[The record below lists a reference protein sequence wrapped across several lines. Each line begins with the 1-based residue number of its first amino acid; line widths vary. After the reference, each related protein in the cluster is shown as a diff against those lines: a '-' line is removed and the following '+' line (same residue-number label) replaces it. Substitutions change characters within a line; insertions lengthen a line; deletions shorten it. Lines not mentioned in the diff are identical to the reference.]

1 MYKVSCLLFVAVLSI
16 SWAVANAPEGAVEY
30 EEYGLEHGV
39 QSPERPVRKVHTGR
53 LDEVLLIPE
62 SSADVVGMYDPFDGT
77 YMGNLIVEDTLLF
90 DFSTP
95 INAVPGPD
103 FNIYVSDQVE
113 DAVYVF
119 DTTGVFLYTYAD
131 SSDGLNNIRGIDF
144 RDGHLFV
151 TSGDDYVREFSDSH
165 TVVRDFIADG
175 SDPFDILFLDD
186 GRSLLC
192 DIQGT
197 TDNVRLYDT
206 SGTLVNQIFS
216 VNFPEQV
223 QFDAL
228 LPGEFLNASFSDHII
243 TDFELNGTIISTLP
257 HSSGRGVYRLGNG
270 NLLATNSSGVFELD
284 AVTGAVLQQENSG
297 SARFIEL
304 YSPPTGIREN
314 TYRVGTQLLLEAKP
328 NPFAQRVEVRLTVLT
343 PGRIDVSIYNVGGVR
358 IATLEKNHVLA
369 GEYEFVWD
377 GLSDKGISVP
387 EGVYFLKVQTPD
399 RTLNKKLIYL
409 K

>member
-1 MYKVSCLLFVAVLSI
+1 MFKTACILVILVISTASAELIVAERTLC
-16 SWAVANAPEGAVEY
+16 
-30 EEYGLEHGV
+30 EEEGLEIQV
-39 QSPERPVRKVHTGR
+39 QSLRRPVKQTSLGR

-77 YMGNLIVEDTLLF
+77 YLGDLIIEDTMLF

-103 FNIYVSDQVE
+103 HNIYVSDQVE

-119 DTTGVFLYTYAD
+119 DTTGAYLYTYAD
-131 SSDGLNNIRGIDF
+131 ASDGLNNVRGIDF

-165 TVVRDFIADG
+165 TVVRDFISDG

-197 TDNVRLYDT
+197 TDNIRLYDT

-216 VNFPEQV
+216 VSFPEQV
-223 QFDAL
+223 QFDAV
-228 LPGEFLNASFSDHII
+228 LPGEFLNASFSDNII
-243 TDFELNGTIISTLP
+243 TDFELNGTIIATFP
-257 HSSGRGVYRLGNG
+257 HSSGRGIYRLGNG
-270 NLLATNSSGVFELD
+270 NLLATSGSGVFELD
-284 AVTGAVLQQENSG
+284 AVTGTVIQQENSG
-297 SARFIEL
+297 QARFIEL
-304 YSPPTGIREN
+304 YSPPTGVKEN
-314 TYRVGTQLLLEAKP
+314 TYKTSFQLLLEVKP
-328 NPFAQRVEVRLTVLT
+328 NPFVRSVEVRLNILA
-343 PGRIDVSIYNVGGVR
+343 PGRIEAFIYSIDGVR
-358 IATLEKNHVLA
+358 IATLIAGHIGA
-369 GEYEFVWD
+369 GEYRLVWD
-377 GLSDKGISVP
+377 GLTDTGLAVP
-387 EGVYFLKVQTPD
+387 EGVYFLKIQAPD
-399 RTLNKKLIYL
+399 RVLSKKLIYL

>member
-1 MYKVSCLLFVAVLSI
+1 MSRMVCFLVILAM
-16 SWAVANAPEGAVEY
+16 NAASAEMIAAERTFY
-30 EEYGLEHGV
+30 EEQGLEIQV
-39 QSPERPVRKVHTGR
+39 QSLRRPVMQTSLGR

-62 SSADVVGMYDPFDGT
+62 SNNDVVGMYDPFDGT
-77 YMGNLIVEDTLLF
+77 YLGDLIIEDTVLF

-103 FNIYVSDQVE
+103 YNIYVSDQVS
-113 DAVYVF
+113 DAVFVF
-119 DTTGVFLYTYAD
+119 DTTGAFLYTYAD
-131 SSDGLNNIRGIDF
+131 VSDGLNNVRGIDF

-197 TDNVRLYDT
+197 TDNIRLYDT

-223 QFDAL
+223 QFDAV
-228 LPGEFLNASFSDHII
+228 LPGEFLNASFSDNVI

-257 HSSGRGVYRLGNG
+257 HSGGRGVYRLGNG
-270 NLLATNSSGVFELD
+270 NLLATSGTGVYELD
-284 AVTGAVLQQENSG
+284 AVTGTVIQQENSG

-304 YSPPTGIREN
+304 YSPPTGIEEN
-314 TYRVGTQLLLEAKP
+314 TYKTGSKLLLEVKP
-328 NPFAQRVEVRLTVLT
+328 NPFVRNVEARLSILV
-343 PGRIDVSIYNVGGVR
+343 PGRIEAFIYSVDGLK
-358 IATLEKNHVLA
+358 IATLMARHAVA
-369 GEYEFVWD
+369 GECVLVWD
-377 GLSDKGISVP
+377 GRNDKGVSVP
-387 EGVYFLKVQTPD
+387 EGVYFLKVRTPGEIL
-399 RTLNKKLIYL
+399 TQKLIYL

>member
-1 MYKVSCLLFVAVLSI
+1 MYKVSCLFFIVVVNI
-16 SWAVANAPEGAVEY
+16 SWAVVIAPEGAVEY
-30 EEYGLEHGV
+30 EEYGLEQEV
-39 QSPERPVRKVHTGR
+39 QSPVRPVRKAYMGR

-77 YMGNLIVEDTLLF
+77 YIGDLIVEDTLLF

-103 FNIYVSDQVE
+103 FNIYVSDQIE

-119 DTTGVFLYTYAD
+119 DTTGAFLYTYAD
-131 SSDGLNNIRGIDF
+131 TSDGLNNIRGIDF

-223 QFDAL
+223 QFDAV
-228 LPGEFLNASFSDHII
+228 LPGEFLNASFSDNII

-270 NLLATNSSGVFELD
+270 NLLATNNNGVFELD
-284 AVTGAVLQQENSG
+284 AVTGAVVQQENSG
-297 SARFIEL
+297 QARFIEL
-304 YSPPTGIREN
+304 YSPPTGIREFN
-314 TYRVGTQLLLEAKP
+314 YKAGTQLLLEAKP
-328 NPFAQRVEVRLTVLT
+328 NPFVQRVEVRLSVLR
-343 PGRIDVSIYNVGGVR
+343 PGRIDVSIYNVGGAR
-358 IATLEKNHVLA
+358 MATLEKSHVMA
-369 GEYEFVWD
+369 GEYKFVWE
-377 GLSDKGISVP
+377 GLSDNGISVP
-387 EGVYFLKVQTPD
+387 EGVYILKVQTPD
-399 RTLNKKLIYL
+399 RMLNEKLIYL